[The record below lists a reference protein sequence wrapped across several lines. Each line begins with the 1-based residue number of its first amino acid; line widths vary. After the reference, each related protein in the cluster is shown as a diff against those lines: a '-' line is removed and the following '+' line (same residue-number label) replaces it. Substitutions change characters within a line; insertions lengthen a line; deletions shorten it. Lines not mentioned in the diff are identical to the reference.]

1 MLKAVEEGGINFL
14 FPGDMRFRN
23 LITTIFIAL
32 STIFLA
38 ACSNTESSTSVEPP
52 PPDVTV
58 AEVLSRSV
66 QAWDEFNG
74 RVRAVPTVEL
84 RPRVSGYIDRVAY
97 KEGSEVKPGDLLFVI
112 DPRPYRNA
120 LHSAQAQLE
129 HARAAANLAQSKT
142 EHAQALFAA
151 QAMSRE
157 EFNGRQTELNQ
168 TVAEARAA
176 EAAVATAKL
185 NLNFTE
191 VRAPIAGRVGRAYL
205 TAGNLAQADQ
215 SILTTLVS
223 QDPMY
228 VYFDCDEHSFLRYKE
243 FARKND
249 RESNVYQVRIRLA
262 NEEAFSHLG
271 TVDFFDNQLNPTTGT
286 IRVRAVVAN
295 ADRALT
301 PGLHARVQ
309 LQGGDELHA
318 LLIDEKAILTDQ
330 DRKYV
335 YVLGEGNK
343 ALRKNIT
350 LGRQVDGL
358 RIVQSGLDT
367 TDKIIVIGAQ
377 KIFHDGMTVKPQHVA
392 METRAPIPSST
403 LLKATE

>member
-1 MLKAVEEGGINFL
+1 
-14 FPGDMRFRN
+14 
-23 LITTIFIAL
+23 
-32 STIFLA
+32 
-38 ACSNTESSTSVEPP
+38 
-52 PPDVTV
+52 
-58 AEVLSRSV
+58 
-66 QAWDEFNG
+66 
-74 RVRAVPTVEL
+74 L
-84 RPRVSGYIDRVAY
+84 RPRVSGYIDQVAY

-129 HARAAANLAQSKT
+129 QARAAANLAQSRT

-157 EFNGRQTELNQ
+157 EFNARQTELNQ
-168 TVAEARAA
+168 TAAEVRAA

-249 RESNVYQVRIRLA
+249 RKSNVYPVRIRLV
-262 NEEAFSHLG
+262 NEEGFSHHG
-271 TVDFFDNQLNPTTGT
+271 TVDFFDNQLNPATGT
-286 IRVRAVVAN
+286 IRIRAVVAN
-295 ADRALT
+295 SNRLLT

-309 LQGGDELHA
+309 LQGSGEVHA
-318 LLIDEKAILTDQ
+318 LLIGEKAILTDQ

-392 METRAPIPSST
+392 METRAAIPPST

>member
-1 MLKAVEEGGINFL
+1 ML
-14 FPGDMRFRN
+14 FRN

-32 STIFLA
+32 STTFLA
-38 ACSNTESSTSVEPP
+38 ACNTESSTPVEPP

-58 AEVLSRSV
+58 ASVLSRSV
-66 QAWDEFNG
+66 RAWDEFNG

-168 TVAEARAA
+168 TVAEVRAA

-191 VRAPIAGRVGRAYL
+191 VRAPIEGRAGRAYL

-249 RESNVYQVRIRLA
+249 RERNVYPVRIRLA
-262 NEEAFSHLG
+262 NEEGFSHHG
-271 TVDFFDNQLNPTTGT
+271 TVDFFDNQLNPATGT

-295 ADRALT
+295 ADRSLT

-309 LQGGDELHA
+309 LQGGGELNA

-343 ALRKNIT
+343 AFRKDIT
-350 LGRQVDGL
+350 LGRHINDL

-367 TDKIIVIGAQ
+367 TDKVIVIGAQ
-377 KIFHDGMTVKPQHVA
+377 KIFHDGMTVRPQHVA
-392 METRAPIPSST
+392 METRAAIPPSMPV
-403 LLKATE
+403 KAAE

>member
-1 MLKAVEEGGINFL
+1 
-14 FPGDMRFRN
+14 MRFIN

-52 PPDVTV
+52 PPDVAV
-58 AEVLSRSV
+58 ADVLSRSV
-66 QAWDEFNG
+66 QVWDEFNG

-120 LHSAQAQLE
+120 LQSAQAQLE
-129 HARAAANLAQSKT
+129 HARAAANLAQSRT

-168 TVAEARAA
+168 TIAEVRAA

-228 VYFDCDEHSFLRYKE
+228 VYFDCDEHNFLRYKE

-249 RESNVYQVRIRLA
+249 RESNVYPVRIRLA
-262 NEEAFSHLG
+262 NEEGFSHHG
-271 TVDFFDNQLNPTTGT
+271 TVDFFDNQLNPATGT

-309 LQGGDELHA
+309 LQGGDVLHA
-318 LLIDEKAILTDQ
+318 LLIDDKAILTDQ

-392 METRAPIPSST
+392 METRAAIPPST

>member
-1 MLKAVEEGGINFL
+1 
-14 FPGDMRFRN
+14 MRFRN
-23 LITTIFIAL
+23 LITTIFTAL

-58 AEVLSRSV
+58 ASVLSRSV

-129 HARAAANLAQSKT
+129 HAHAAANLAQSKT
-142 EHAQALFAA
+142 EHAQALFTA

-168 TVAEARAA
+168 TVAEVHAA

-228 VYFDCDEHSFLRYKE
+228 VYFDCDEHTFLRYQE

-262 NEEAFSHLG
+262 NEEGFSHHG
-271 TVDFFDNQLNPTTGT
+271 TVDFFDNQLNPATGT

-295 ADRALT
+295 ADRGLT

-309 LQGGDELHA
+309 LQSGDDLHA
-318 LLIDEKAILTDQ
+318 FLIDEKAVLTDQ

-343 ALRKNIT
+343 VLRKNIT

-358 RIVQSGLDT
+358 RIVQSGLDM
-367 TDKIIVIGAQ
+367 TDKVIVTGAQ
-377 KIFHDGMTVKPQHVA
+377 KIFHDGMAVRPQHVA
-392 METRAPIPSST
+392 METRAAIPTSVP
-403 LLKATE
+403 ARAAE